1 MYPSVIPENDL
12 VPHGN
17 QNQLPCFARHGPQQ
31 IQTLYYRVM
40 AWPAFSLGMTYP
52 FGGEPVI
59 SPAAASVALF
69 CPSRTTTDWW
79 PAFSLGMKNPFGK
92 LVIAKNASQTFC
104 LRFNQ
109 STTPAMIPR
118 WGQSVRTKLRSSVTS
133 VLAKIVMRRG
143 PTSAHEGGKEGFR
156 VVFAVILAA

>member
-59 SPAAASVALF
+59 SLQPQLLCFVRHGRQQIDGQLLAL
-69 CPSRTTTDWW
+69 
-79 PAFSLGMKNPFGK
+79 G
-92 LVIAKNASQTFC
+92 
-104 LRFNQ
+104 
-109 STTPAMIPR
+109 
-118 WGQSVRTKLRSSVTS
+118 
-133 VLAKIVMRRG
+133 
-143 PTSAHEGGKEGFR
+143 
-156 VVFAVILAA
+156 